1 MAAKKKIWR
10 GRKVYERWLDLRE
23 QGGWSL
29 AELARRS
36 RIPESTLQR
45 WNRRLRDSE
54 AESGFVED
62 GGHPVGNRED
72 IGHDTLEQ
80 TDGHGRILLGPPTDL
95 LAGGRTDPTE
105 NRREGNVSLY
115 HHQCLMEF
123 SFG

>member
-45 WNRRLRDSE
+45 WHRRLRDSE
-54 AESGFVED
+54 AESGFVEVVAAASPAPD
-62 GGHPVGNRED
+62 MRAEIV
-72 IGHDTLEQ
+72 
-80 TDGHGRILLGPPTDL
+80 LLGGRRVIVPIGSPADGLRSLVTL
-95 LAGGRTDPTE
+95 LE
-105 NRREGNVSLY
+105 S
-115 HHQCLMEF
+115 C
-123 SFG
+123 